1 MRKLLL
7 VGAVIVSSAGF
18 FNNPTYGFASKVCEL
33 TQNTFAGEF
42 KGEVGEKF
50 AEKFFSKF
58 FTEGSKG
65 KWIPLPSKNGR
76 QGIDNLLVSLDKNG
90 NVKDVLIVEAK
101 VNSSELRDTTTKGF
115 QMSKEWILK
124 SIEERLRKE
133 NDPQMKKI
141 LMQVKEK
148 VERNQYRARLVK
160 LISQDGKTF
169 RLIISQ
175 IPAGISSSELK
186 SMGKN
191 LKITTNKV
199 ISITEN
205 SKLGKLLRESISEVC
220 EEFIKSGRARS
231 LKMSVPKRSYPPKK
245 FSKETSLTRKTLKP
259 IKKAS
264 LVGRTLVIGEDL
276 LDSELVVD
284 LGEILIGLLIF

>member
-1 MRKLLL
+1 MKKAILTAAL
-7 VGAVIVSSAGF
+7 VVLTGISSNHLA
-18 FNNPTYGFASKVCEL
+18 YGFASKVCEL
-33 TQNTFAGEF
+33 TQNASAKEF

-65 KWIPLPSKNGR
+65 KWTPLNSKNGR
-76 QGIDNLLVSLDKNG
+76 QGIDNLFVSLDRNG

-124 SIEERLRKE
+124 SIEERLKRE
-133 NDPQMKKI
+133 NDPQKRKI
-141 LMQVKEK
+141 LMQVKER

-199 ISITEN
+199 ISINEN

-220 EEFIKSGRARS
+220 KEFIKLGKAKS
-231 LKMSVPKRSYPPKK
+231 LKISVLKRSYSSKN
-245 FSKETSLTRKTLKP
+245 FSKETSLIRKTLKP
-259 IKKAS
+259 LKKAS

-276 LDSELVVD
+276 LDSELIVD
-284 LGEILIGLLIF
+284 LGEILISLLIF